1 MFVCP
6 LIPKLKPNPQCDVAF
21 GRWVGHEGGV
31 MSEINSLTKETH
43 KDAWPHPYVR
53 ELESKLS
60 PDTKFAG
67 ILILDFLASRVMRNN
82 CLSYKPPGLWYF
94 VRPAPED

>member
-1 MFVCP
+1 
-6 LIPKLKPNPQCDVAF
+6 
-21 GRWVGHEGGV
+21 
-31 MSEINSLTKETH
+31 MSEINSLTKETQRAPSPLP
-43 KDAWPHPYVR
+43 DVR
-53 ELESKLS
+53 ELGSRLS
-60 PDTKFAG
+60 PDIKFAG